1 MFELWT
7 SGPLG
12 HTSALSTDCEGRRCA
27 AAATRRRRPVVRW
40 AHSGLHLPWAR
51 TLKSRKRL
59 TFMPSA
65 PRRCRT
71 RTAGNRA
78 KAAAPPPRP
87 AAATTRR
94 HRRRQEPATK
104 LAGGTQCVFLA
115 ASFGQPAVH
124 TSQMH
129 CAPSNPPKIHIY
141 VPCAP
146 CTLTCTV
153 GSRKRVAVSRRPA
166 VVGPTAN
173 SRGGQ
178 AALPGGGSVRHLR
191 LRSFPEPGGVA
202 GGQRGAPL
210 AAAGDAGRDPHA
222 GRGAARRKDEK

>member
-1 MFELWT
+1 
-7 SGPLG
+7 
-12 HTSALSTDCEGRRCA
+12 
-27 AAATRRRRPVVRW
+27 
-40 AHSGLHLPWAR
+40 
-51 TLKSRKRL
+51 
-59 TFMPSA
+59 MPSV

-71 RTAGNRA
+71 WTAGNRA
-78 KAAAPPPRP
+78 KASAAPPRP

-94 HRRRQEPATK
+94 RYDPPPPRPAAAAAARSRPPATK
-104 LAGGTQCVFLA
+104 SAGGTQCARLA